1 MYVCMYVH
9 IYIYTCWNNPFF
21 VKAASANKWRV
32 PLIFPKLG
40 YTVLGYCTCHRCPF
54 TKRQV
59 EFSADLTRFGFVNE
73 VSKIQCF
80 SLFLHQNF
88 NFGLYLIFRQ
98 PFDALGDPSGFKCCG
113 GRGRGRSQKP
123 CWLIN

>member
-1 MYVCMYVH
+1 MCVCVY
-9 IYIYTCWNNPFF
+9 IYICWNSPFF

-80 SLFLHQNF
+80 FIIFPIKTLILGYTSFLDSHLTRWEILQASSVLEAE
-88 NFGLYLIFRQ
+88 GE
-98 PFDALGDPSGFKCCG
+98 A
-113 GRGRGRSQKP
+113 GRKSHVG
-123 CWLIN
+123 